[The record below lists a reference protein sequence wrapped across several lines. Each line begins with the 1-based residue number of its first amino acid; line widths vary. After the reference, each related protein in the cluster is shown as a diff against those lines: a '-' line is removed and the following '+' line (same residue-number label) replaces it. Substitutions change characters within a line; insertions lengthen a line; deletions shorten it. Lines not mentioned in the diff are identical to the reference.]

1 MISLFWTFAGFI
13 VGLLIVSVFIP
24 PLRDELKTPS
34 PNDKTPLHTKTGCV
48 RFKSVEVPCKEDSS
62 SLNII
67 ASQNK

>member
-24 PLRDELKTPS
+24 PLRDELKTPT
-34 PNDKTPLHTKTGCV
+34 PNDKSPLHTKTGCV
-48 RFKSVEVPCKEDSS
+48 KFKSVEVPCDDEPL